1 MAVVPRRAKSQAAA
15 ATARR
20 PKRAGRGSLGR
31 AWHRDALAFARM
43 RLHPRRVLP
52 HARTAHP
59 HRTRHGGANVVH
71 DLAQAAPHCRR
82 ARLPRPSTPPKPGG
96 LRLAPDSP
104 LQPSCV
110 AAFDGARGGGA
121 PDVEGTLVEA
131 ELLEAAGGAQLPSPG
146 QPLPSAARLT
156 AAPRSFTGRIGCY
169 PTGGPGSRPGR
180 PLFPSVS
187 CRRCLRVRASS
198 LGHAWPSQASKW
210 AGLSQWCH
218 VTTLRNVGS
227 GAYM

>member
-71 DLAQAAPHCRR
+71 DMAQAAPHCRR

-110 AAFDGARGGGA
+110 AAFDGARGGG
-121 PDVEGTLVEA
+121 GTGRRGHA
-131 ELLEAAGGAQLPSPG
+131 RRGGAARGGWRSP
-146 QPLPSAARLT
+146 AAEPRPAAALRRL
-156 AAPRSFTGRIGCY
+156 PRSCPALAHGWDRT
-169 PTGGPGSRPGR
+169 
-180 PLFPSVS
+180 PSY
-187 CRRCLRVRASS
+187 R
-198 LGHAWPSQASKW
+198 
-210 AGLSQWCH
+210 
-218 VTTLRNVGS
+218 GS
-227 GAYM
+227 GLTPGPPALHRCVES

>member
-59 HRTRHGGANVVH
+59 HRTRHSSADVMH
-71 DLAQAAPHCRR
+71 DMAQAAPHCWR
-82 ARLPRPSTPPKPGG
+82 ARLPRPSMPRKPGA
-96 LRLAPDSP
+96 LRPTHLCP
-104 LQPSCV
+104 PSV
-110 AAFDGARGGGA
+110 PQRFDGAGGGGA
-121 PDVEGTLVEA
+121 PDVEGALIEA
-131 ELLEAAGGAQLPSPG
+131 ELARSLRWLAGPSNQAPASPG
-146 QPLPSAARLT
+146 RSAARLT
-156 AAPRSFTGRIGCY
+156 AAPRSLTGRIGCY

-180 PLFPSVS
+180 PLFTSVS

-218 VTTLRNVGS
+218 GTTL
-227 GAYM
+227 